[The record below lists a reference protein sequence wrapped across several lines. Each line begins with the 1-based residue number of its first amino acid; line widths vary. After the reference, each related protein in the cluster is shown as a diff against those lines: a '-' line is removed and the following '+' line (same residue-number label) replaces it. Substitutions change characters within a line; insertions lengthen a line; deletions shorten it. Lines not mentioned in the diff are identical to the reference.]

1 MTSGRLTVVGT
12 GYRVAGQATRETCTV
27 IESADRL
34 FYLVSDPATAHWL
47 RSLNATAQSL
57 HDCYQ
62 EGRDGA
68 ASSHEMVERILVPL
82 REGLTVCAAFYGHP
96 AIFMHPPREAMRRAR
111 LEGFGARMLPA
122 VSSIDCL
129 FADLDVDPATE
140 GYQLY
145 EATDFLARQRPFDA
159 AIPLVLLQVG
169 AVGNVQ
175 YRSDVAP
182 NRAGLRV
189 LVETLQHHYPA
200 SHQVVLYEIA
210 QLLPWDSLIRRVA
223 LSGLL
228 EAPVSVV
235 STLFVPPAA
244 LAQADPAMLERLG
257 GLAAS

>member
-1 MTSGRLTVVGT
+1 MAEGTLTVVGT

-47 RSLNATAQSL
+47 RSLNPRAQSL
-57 HDCYQ
+57 HDCYH
-62 EGRDGA
+62 EGRDGVS
-68 ASSHEMVERILVPL
+68 SSHEMVDRILTPL

-96 AIFMHPPREAMRRAR
+96 AIFMHPPREAMRRAH

-129 FADLDVDPATE
+129 FADLGVDPATE

-145 EATDFLARQRPFDA
+145 EATDFLVRRRAFDA
-159 AIPLVLLQVG
+159 SIPLVLLQVG

-175 YRSDVAP
+175 YRSDVGP
-182 NRAGLRV
+182 NLAGLRV
-189 LVETLQHHYPA
+189 LVEALQQRYPA
-200 SHQVVLYEIA
+200 THQVVLYEIA
-210 QLLPWDSLIRRVA
+210 QLLPWDSLIRRIP
-223 LSGLL
+223 LSGLP

-244 LAQADPAMLERLG
+244 FAQADPAMLERLG
-257 GLAAS
+257 GLAAT